1 MSVTKLGRTSDLLIF
16 GDDNRVSRWV
26 GEHVQ
31 PRITEFGLCV
41 TIGVA
46 TAENVLMAGVV
57 YNNYRHPNI
66 EVTFAVED
74 NHWASRE
81 AISCILRYPFVQLGC
96 LRITAFTAAGN
107 DRARAFLTS
116 KLIGFKQ
123 EGYHPNGFAT
133 DDAVSYGL
141 LRRDCRWVKPEEY
154 EVRAASPDTD

>member
-1 MSVTKLGRTSDLLIF
+1 MRLGATSSLLIL
-16 GDDNRVSRWV
+16 GEDEKVARWV
-26 GEHVQ
+26 GEHVSPQ
-31 PRITEFGLCV
+31 IADFGFC
-41 TIGVA
+41 TAMGVA
-46 TAENVLMAGVV
+46 NPEGRLMAGAV

-66 EVTFAVED
+66 EITFAVED

-81 AISCILRYPFVQLGC
+81 AISCILRYPFVQLNC

-123 EGYHPNGFAT
+123 EGYHPNGFPS

-141 LRRDCRWVKPEEY
+141 LRKDCRWVKPEEH
-154 EVRAASPDTD
+154 ERRS